1 MEWTVHP
8 DITKLLGWLV
18 IILLAF
24 INGILFEQNK
34 QRDRDIKNKKARLVK
49 EIDTY
54 VANQLR
60 ERMK

>member
-8 DITKLLGWLV
+8 EITQLLQWLALMLGTF
-18 IILLAF
+18 IL
-24 INGILFEQNK
+24 GVLFERDRQRTIKDKNK
-34 QRDRDIKNKKARLVK
+34 QARLIK